1 VSFLGLVLRN
11 LARRP
16 ARTLLTMLA
25 VAVAI
30 GGFLA
35 LVGLTQGVERAWNH
49 GTARHGSH
57 LVAMRQGSVEML
69 STTIPES
76 TILELER
83 QAGVVD
89 AAGELVNLAILESGD
104 TALVNGWPA
113 GSFLWSQL
121 PLETGRLP
129 GELEIVLGRNLA
141 DEQGSHIGDD
151 LVLEGERLTVSGITR
166 DTSALLGSTV
176 VLHLG
181 TMQRLWHRQDAV
193 TLVHLRLERPQ
204 DEAAVRQILSSL
216 RERFPRLSFSASDRI
231 AENNR
236 VLAIF
241 AAISWGTSLV
251 AMTMALMLVLNTLL
265 LAVMERTREFGVLTA
280 VGWAPPRVL
289 AMIVLEGLVIAL
301 FGGGCG
307 LLLGA
312 AGLRWVST
320 ASALRGFVEPAL
332 GGRQLSAALAAAVLV
347 GLLGSLYP
355 AWRAIR
361 LDPVEALRWE

>member
-1 VSFLGLVLRN
+1 VSFLGLALRN

-16 ARTLLTMLA
+16 ARTLLTVLA
-25 VAVAI
+25 VAVAV

-57 LVAMRQGSVEML
+57 LVAMRQGSVELL

-76 TILELER
+76 TISELKQ

-89 AAGELVNLAILESGD
+89 ASGELVNLAILESGD
-104 TALVNGWPA
+104 TALVTGWPA
-113 GSFLWSQL
+113 GSFLWSKL
-121 PLETGRLP
+121 PLETGSLP
-129 GELEIVLGRNLA
+129 GEREIVLGRNLA
-141 DEQGSHIGDD
+141 ERQGSRVGDD
-151 LVLEGERLTVSGITR
+151 LVLEGEKLTVSGIAT
-166 DTSALLGSTV
+166 DTGALLGSAI
-176 VLHLG
+176 VLRLA
-181 TMQRLWHRQDAV
+181 TMQRLWHRQAAV
-193 TLVHLRLERPQ
+193 TLVHLRVERPQ
-204 DEAAVRQILSSL
+204 DEAAMRAALSKL
-216 RERFPRLSFSASDRI
+216 RARFPRLSFSLSDRI

-251 AMTMALMLVLNTLL
+251 AMTMALMLVLNTML
-265 LAVMERTREFGVLTA
+265 LAVMERTREFGVVTA
-280 VGWAPPRVL
+280 VGWAPSRVL
-289 AMIVLEGLVIAL
+289 AMIVLEGLAIAL
-301 FGGGCG
+301 LGGGCG

-332 GGRQLSAALAAAVLV
+332 GGRQLVEALAAAVLV
-347 GLLGSLYP
+347 GLVGSFYP
-355 AWRAIR
+355 AWRALR
-361 LDPVEALRWE
+361 LDPIEALRWE